1 MQLVVRFLSFVFGML
16 QNRFFAILFILCV
29 PLQANSATKYSFG
42 VFPYLPSQRMV
53 EVYGPVASD
62 FGHALKAT
70 VRLKTA
76 TSFNKF
82 ESNLTHEIYDIAL
95 IQPFDYPAAVDQHH
109 YLPVARL
116 SSDLVTEIVVR
127 ADSGY
132 ETLND
137 LLGKR
142 IAFPSNR
149 AAISQMGLTHLQHS
163 GINLQSDV
171 RVTFQKTHESC
182 LQQVWLNKAAA
193 CVSTRPMIKMF
204 EYKRGVKFKTLSQTK
219 IIPHALYVVHK
230 RVPADKRQ
238 KLQDIILSWNVTQK
252 GKKMIK
258 AMGFSGFSKVK
269 DEQYDIMRQII
280 QHNKEKLDTV
290 IEQSSYLSKNQLPF
304 FTYSE
309 QTMAASYGQL
319 VPFFNINND

>member
-1 MQLVVRFLSFVFGML
+1 MHQLTRFLSFVCRII
-16 QNRFFAILFILCV
+16 QNRFFVVLFVLGV
-29 PLQANSATKYSFG
+29 PLQVNSATKYSFG

-53 EVYGPVASD
+53 EIYGPVASD
-62 FGHALKAT
+62 IGQELKAT

-76 TSFNKF
+76 SNFNKF
-82 ESNLTHEIYDIAL
+82 ESNLAHEIYDIAL

-116 SSDLVTEIVVR
+116 SSDLVTEFVVR
-127 ADSGY
+127 VDSGY
-132 ETLND
+132 KTLSD
-137 LLGKR
+137 LFGKR

-163 GINLQSDV
+163 GINPQSDV

-193 CVSTRPMIKMF
+193 CVSTRPMINMF
-204 EYKRGVKFKTLSQTK
+204 EYKRGVKFKTLSQAE
-219 IIPHALYVVHK
+219 IIPHALYVVHQ

-238 KLQDIILSWNVTQK
+238 KLQDVILSWNVTQK

-258 AMGFSGFSKVK
+258 AMGFSGFAKVK

-280 QHNKEKLDTV
+280 QHNKEKKDTV
-290 IEQSSYLSKNQLPF
+290 IDQSSYLSKKQLPF

-319 VPFFNINND
+319 VHFFNLNND